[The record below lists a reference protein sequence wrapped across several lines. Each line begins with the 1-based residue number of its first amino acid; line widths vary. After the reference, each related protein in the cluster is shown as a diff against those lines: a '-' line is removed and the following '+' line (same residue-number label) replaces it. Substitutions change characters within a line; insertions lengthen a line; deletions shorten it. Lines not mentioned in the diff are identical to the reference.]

1 MEARLVYSTNGVD
14 VELEKME
21 FEKLDEFTYSNFET
35 EEDII
40 NCPDYMEKIGD
51 LPKDGNVTVMYH
63 GFDMPISIG
72 EYFAAFG
79 NDIFSGEQSMSV
91 LVKQRNIGTTKKSI
105 RESIIGIFTDMS
117 VVEEFHEL
125 FKDFYSSR
133 DNLLYLASIVN
144 ENMDDALEGV
154 KTIVDD
160 AMDGSDGY
168 FAGRIFIDGL
178 SNFET
183 VKIKEKKEHP
193 YTSQFVK
200 KN

>member
-51 LPKDGNVTVMYH
+51 LPRDGNVTVMYH
-63 GFDMPISIG
+63 GFDMPINIG

-91 LVKQRNIGTTKKSI
+91 LVKQRNTGTTKKSI
-105 RESIIGIFTDMS
+105 RESILGTFTDMS
-117 VVEEFHEL
+117 VVCEFYEL
-125 FKDFYSSR
+125 FKDLYSSKDR
-133 DNLLYLASIVN
+133 LFYLASLVN

-178 SNFET
+178 SEFES
-183 VKIKEKKEHP
+183 VKN
-193 YTSQFVK
+193 
-200 KN
+200 KNRNGQSYSI